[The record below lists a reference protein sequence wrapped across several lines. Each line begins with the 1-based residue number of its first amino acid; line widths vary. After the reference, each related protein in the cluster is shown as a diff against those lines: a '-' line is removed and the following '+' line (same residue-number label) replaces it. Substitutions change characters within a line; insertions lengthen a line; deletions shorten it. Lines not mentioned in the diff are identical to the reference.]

1 MSSRYNLR
9 SRSQIQNS
17 TRYEDETWI
26 PGANNGYT
34 AGRTIDMGTDINAL
48 GQDTIDHIVDLQNND
63 LYEISDGEDV
73 EESQDSEEEEEEYSG
88 SETEDDDEDAYSLYS
103 EDEETE
109 EEEEPEGEEEEPETD
124 QEEQSCC
131 WGCVQD
137 QPNQMAHMEW
147 GGCLYDESIEVDN
160 SDEEKGPESPQV
172 NLQFNDFPIQGAA
185 ALAAGYTTP
194 PPVEAPTSPPP
205 ILPKPTL
212 TRQVAAEP
220 RPMSIL
226 EMTNDDLL
234 NESWNPSF
242 SKWLSSLTSFGTISM
257 TGPNSLPISNPPFWF
272 ANNNHP
278 FTLVR
283 VRDDVNVLD
292 ELKGV
297 IMLWDGSTFYQD
309 GKIKL
314 CLELFYQDIHPF
326 IYDAWDYD
334 DAPLTSCEFSADELE
349 WVMFEDDDVMTC
361 VENAGLWTPKQ
372 PFHRN
377 RLGYGEWEN
386 ERLDVQYTG
395 CPPRVQGSHWQ
406 DDVDHDEWVYQSD
419 DEESVPDSIS

>member
-48 GQDTIDHIVDLQNND
+48 GQDTIDDIVDLQNND
-63 LYEISDGEDV
+63 LYETSDGEDV
-73 EESQDSEEEEEEYSG
+73 EQSQHSEEEEEYSG
-88 SETEDDDEDAYSLYS
+88 SETDDDDAYSLYS
-103 EDEETE
+103 EEEETE
-109 EEEEPEGEEEEPETD
+109 EEEETD
-124 QEEQSCC
+124 EEEQSCC
-131 WGCVQD
+131 WGCKED
-137 QPNQMAHMEW
+137 QPNQMAHMDL
-147 GGCLYDESIEVDN
+147 GGCLYDESLEVDD
-160 SDEEKGPESPQV
+160 SDEEKVPESPQV

-205 ILPKPTL
+205 ILPKPIL
-212 TRQVAAEP
+212 TRQVAAEHK
-220 RPMSIL
+220 PMSIMD
-226 EMTNDDLL
+226 MTNDDLL
-234 NESWNPSF
+234 DDSWNPSF
-242 SKWLSSLTSFGTISM
+242 SKWLSTLPSFGTIPM
-257 TGPNSLPISNPPFWF
+257 TGSQSLPITNPPFWF
-272 ANNNHP
+272 TNNNHP

-283 VRDDVNVLD
+283 VRDDVDVLN

-314 CLELFYQDIHPF
+314 SLELFYQDIHPF
-326 IYDAWDYD
+326 IYDSWDYND
-334 DAPLTSCEFSADELE
+334 SPLTSCEFSADELE

-361 VENAGLWTPKQ
+361 VENAGQWTPKQ

-406 DDVDHDEWVYQSD
+406 DDLDHDEWVYQSD
-419 DEESVPDSIS
+419 SEESVPDSIS

>member
-48 GQDTIDHIVDLQNND
+48 GQDAIDHIVDLQNND
-63 LYEISDGEDV
+63 LYETSDGEDV
-73 EESQDSEEEEEEYSG
+73 EESQHSEEEEYSG
-88 SETEDDDEDAYSLYS
+88 SETEDDEDAYSLYS
-103 EDEETE
+103 EEEETE
-109 EEEEPEGEEEEPETD
+109 EEEETD
-124 QEEQSCC
+124 EEEQSCC
-131 WGCVQD
+131 WGCKED
-137 QPNQMAHMEW
+137 QPNQMAHMDP
-147 GGCLYDESIEVDN
+147 GGCLYDESLEVDD
-160 SDEEKGPESPQV
+160 SDEEKVPESPQV

-212 TRQVAAEP
+212 TRQVAAEHK
-220 RPMSIL
+220 PMSIMD
-226 EMTNDDLL
+226 MTNDDLL
-234 NESWNPSF
+234 DDSWNPSF
-242 SKWLSSLTSFGTISM
+242 SKWLSTLPSFGTIPM
-257 TGPNSLPISNPPFWF
+257 TGSQSLPITNPPFWF
-272 ANNNHP
+272 TNNNHP

-283 VRDDVNVLD
+283 VRDDVDVLN

-314 CLELFYQDIHPF
+314 SLELFYQDIHPF
-326 IYDAWDYD
+326 IYDSWDYND
-334 DAPLTSCEFSADELE
+334 SPLTSCEFSADELE

-361 VENAGLWTPKQ
+361 VENAGQWTPKQ

-406 DDVDHDEWVYQSD
+406 DDLDHDEWVYQSD
-419 DEESVPDSIS
+419 SEESVPDSIS